1 MMAAIELINLHKQ
14 YGETRAVDGLS
25 LEVDFGE
32 IVGLIGPDGAGKTST
47 LRMVVSLLRP
57 NAGDIL
63 FMGKDAL
70 REVAW
75 VRAHVGYMPQ
85 RFSLYQDLTVEQNMR
100 FFGDL
105 FNMPPAAQK
114 IQMEKLYAFSR
125 LGPFKQR
132 LAGQLSGGMKQKLA
146 LSCMLMHQPRV
157 IVLDEPTFGV
167 DPVSRHEFWEILHEL
182 RGQDVAVLVSTAYMD
197 EAMQCDRVGLMYE
210 SRLLA
215 LDTPQGLLNGFPGYI
230 MRLEAEKPEK
240 VYTWL
245 RTRLPRGR
253 VQLFGDGIHI
263 AIRNGEER
271 KKAEDVIK
279 EIPHK
284 TSPAKKTEPQL
295 EDLFLHL
302 LEEQHV

>member
-1 MMAAIELINLHKQ
+1 MMAAIELKNLHKQ

-47 LRMVVSLLRP
+47 LRMVVTLLRP
-57 NAGDIL
+57 NAGDIV

-75 VRAHVGYMPQ
+75 VRAHIGYMPQ

-105 FNMPPAAQK
+105 FNVPPAAQK

-182 RGQDVAVLVSTAYMD
+182 RARDVAVLVSTAYMD

-215 LDTPQGLLNGFPGYI
+215 LDTPRALLNGFPGYI

-245 RTRLPRGR
+245 RPRLPRGR

-284 TSPAKKTEPQL
+284 TSPAQKTEPQL

-302 LEEQHV
+302 LEEQHD